1 MKPKTHKDMD
11 FKVTLQIWNAKS
23 KEEAE
28 EAVNAMLD
36 AYDFYG
42 RKVEDNPEDEIEIN
56 WMAGDDGDVKPL

>member
-1 MKPKTHKDMD
+1 MKLKTHKNMD

-28 EAVNAMLD
+28 EAVDAMLD

-42 RKVEDNPEDEIEIN
+42 RKVEENPADEIQIN
-56 WMAGDDGDVKPL
+56 WMAGDNGDVKPL

>member
-1 MKPKTHKDMD
+1 MD

-28 EAVNAMLD
+28 EAVNALQDASDLD
-36 AYDFYG
+36 G
-42 RKVEDNPEDEIEIN
+42 RKAEDNPGDEIQIN

>member
-1 MKPKTHKDMD
+1 MD

-23 KEEAE
+23 REEAE

-42 RKVEDNPEDEIEIN
+42 RKVEENPADEIQIN
-56 WMAGDDGDVKPL
+56 WMATDSEVKPM